1 MTIFDAVMQGIIQG
15 LTEFLPISS
24 DGHLSIYQHFTG
36 NYGESALVFTLMLH
50 LGTLIAVF
58 VTYRETI
65 WELIQEAFSMLYDL
79 FHGRM
84 HKISP
89 NNTRKM
95 IYMLVVATL
104 PLFGFVLIKD
114 FITSFAED
122 KDIIVEGLCFLFT
135 AAMLFFSAKC
145 VKGRKTARD
154 MTVKDALA
162 IGIFQG
168 LAILPGVSRSGST
181 ISSGLLMGY
190 SKEYI
195 VTYSFILS
203 IPAILGAC
211 VLDIPEIIA
220 AGMVYSW
227 PVIIA
232 GLVSSAIVGFV
243 AIKLIRYL
251 VINDKFIIFSY
262 YTFILGIVVLLIG
275 LAERFLGFTFV
286 I

>member
-36 NYGESALVFTLMLH
+36 NYGESALIFTLMLH
-50 LGTLIAVF
+50 LGTLIAVL
-58 VTYRETI
+58 VTYRKTI
-65 WELIQEAFSMLYDL
+65 FELIGEAFSILYDL
-79 FHGRM
+79 FHRRLFEYR
-84 HKISP
+84 P
-89 NNTRKM
+89 NENRKM
-95 IYMLVVATL
+95 IYMLVITTL

-114 FITSFAED
+114 LITSFAED
-122 KDIIVEGLCFLFT
+122 SDIIVEGLCFLFT
-135 AAMLFFSAKC
+135 AIMLFFAAKC

-154 MTVKDALA
+154 MSVKDALI
-162 IGIFQG
+162 IGFFQG

-190 SKEYI
+190 SKEFM

-232 GLVSSAIVGFV
+232 GLISSAIVGFV

-251 VINDKFIIFSY
+251 VINDKFIVFSY
-262 YTFILGIVVLLIG
+262 YTFILGIVVFIIG
-275 LAERFLGFTFV
+275 LLERFMGFTFM

>member
-84 HKISP
+84 HKVSP

-95 IYMLVVATL
+95 IYMLVVTTL

-190 SKEYI
+190 SKEYM

-232 GLVSSAIVGFV
+232 GLISSAIVGFL

>member
-36 NYGESALVFTLMLH
+36 NYGESALIFTLMLH

-58 VTYRETI
+58 ITYRKTI
-65 WELIQEAFSMLYDL
+65 WELIREAFSMLYDL
-79 FHGRM
+79 FHGRLT
-84 HKISP
+84 KIKP
-89 NNTRKM
+89 NRTRKM
-95 IYMLVVATL
+95 IYMLVVTTL

-122 KDIIVEGLCFLFT
+122 SDIIVEGLCFLFT
-135 AAMLFFSAKC
+135 AIMLFLAAKC
-145 VKGRKTARD
+145 VKGRKDARE
-154 MTVKDALA
+154 MTVRDALI
-162 IGIFQG
+162 IGVFQG

-181 ISSGLLMGY
+181 ISTGLLLGY
-190 SKEYI
+190 SKEYM

-211 VLDIPEIIA
+211 VLDIPEIVA

-232 GLVSSAIVGFV
+232 GLVSSAVVGFI

-251 VINDKFIIFSY
+251 VVNDKFIVFSY
-262 YTFILGIVVLLIG
+262 YTFILGIVVFLIG